1 MIVRSTFG
9 AGGGGGGG
17 GGLAVLA
24 LAVAAVVAEV
34 EVVVEAVA
42 AEVVSDP
49 AQLNTQDRRKAE
61 RRQSTLVPL
70 PSILACSYCL
80 RPMLRLL
87 LHPLRR

>member
-1 MIVRSTFG
+1 MVE
-9 AGGGGGGG
+9 
-17 GGLAVLA
+17 AVEA
-24 LAVAAVVAEV
+24 PVSVAVVEEAEV
-34 EVVVEAVA
+34 VA
-42 AEVVSDP
+42 AEVAVVVWAP

-80 RPMLRLL
+80 RPMLHLL

>member
-1 MIVRSTFG
+1 VE
-9 AGGGGGGG
+9 
-17 GGLAVLA
+17 AVEA
-24 LAVAAVVAEV
+24 PVSVAVVAEAAVVAEV
-34 EVVVEAVA
+34 VVAEV
-42 AEVVSDP
+42 AEVVSAP